1 MALTVTKVLPRPFYG
16 WWMVGGAV
24 VSLFAWM
31 GVSQAAAG
39 VFLKP
44 VVEDLGWQVWQFTL
58 GTSLASGAGGLSGVV
73 AGSIVDRRGPRL
85 LILVGALV
93 AAACMIGLSRQSHL
107 WVFLALYATGGLLG
121 WNLFSSTVVNPTITK
136 WFIRKRGWALAIG
149 SIGVSMASLI
159 APVTMTFIVDTW
171 DWRVGYAAMGV
182 FVLVAVVPVSFIMRR
197 TPEDYGLLPDGD
209 SGEPTYVPGQTAR
222 TQETVSFTRWEAV
235 RTSGFWL
242 LLIGFA
248 FNMAALI
255 SVLVHAI
262 PLLTDSGFSRTIAAA
277 ALAVNGL
284 GNLSS
289 KAVWG
294 YGLQRIH
301 PRLLVISAFMA
312 SAAGVV
318 LILVATATGLYVI
331 LFPAFFLYGFGF
343 GGTIPLGEF
352 IWAKY
357 FGRRHIGA
365 IRGIGNPVAILFS
378 GLGPILVGLWFD
390 IVGGYQPAFFAIIAS
405 FFVGAAL
412 VAVSREPLHPDE
424 QAMKAVRELRDEL
437 RAGGNWTREEKKER

>member
-1 MALTVTKVLPRPFYG
+1 
-16 WWMVGGAV
+16 MVGGAV
-24 VSLFAWM
+24 ICLFAWM

-58 GTSLASGAGGLSGVV
+58 GTSLAAVAGGLSGIYVGV
-73 AGSIVDRRGPRL
+73 IVDRHGPRF
-85 LILVGALV
+85 LILVGAL
-93 AAACMIGLSRQSHL
+93 ATAACLMGLSWQSDL
-107 WVFLALYATGGLLG
+107 WVFLALYALAGLFG
-121 WNLFSSTVVNPTITK
+121 WNLFSSTVINPTITK
-136 WFIRKRGWALAIG
+136 WFVRKRGWALALG
-149 SIGVSMASLI
+149 SIGVSLASLI

-171 DWRVGYAAMGV
+171 DWRAGYAAMGA
-182 FVLVAVVPVSFIMRR
+182 FILVAVAPVSLIMRR

-209 SGEPTYVPGQTAR
+209 LDEPALRPRQT
-222 TQETVSFTRWEAV
+222 TQTVETHSFTRREAV
-235 RTSGFWL
+235 RTTGFWL
-242 LLIGFA
+242 LLFGFA

-262 PLLTDSGFSRTIAAA
+262 PLLTESGFSRAIAAS

-284 GNLSS
+284 GNLAS
-289 KAVWG
+289 KAAWG

-301 PRLLVISAFMA
+301 PRALVLTAFMISAT
-312 SAAGVV
+312 GVI
-318 LILVATATGLYVI
+318 LILVATVTGLYLI
-331 LFPAFFLYGFGF
+331 LFPAFFMYGFGF

-352 IWAKY
+352 TWAKY

-390 IVGGYQPAFFAIIAS
+390 IVGAYQPAFYAIIAS
-405 FFVGAAL
+405 FFVGGIL
-412 VAVSREPLHPDE
+412 VAVSREPRHPNDPP
-424 QAMKAVRELRDEL
+424 
-437 RAGGNWTREEKKER
+437 

>member
-1 MALTVTKVLPRPFYG
+1 
-16 WWMVGGAV
+16 MVGGAV
-24 VSLFAWM
+24 ICLFAWM
-31 GVSQAAAG
+31 GASQAAAG

-58 GTSLASGAGGLSGVV
+58 GTSLAAAAGGLSGIYVGV
-73 AGSIVDRRGPRL
+73 LVDRHGPRF
-85 LILVGALV
+85 LILIGALIT
-93 AAACMIGLSRQSHL
+93 AACLIGLGWQSDL
-107 WVFLALYATGGLLG
+107 WVFLALYALAGLLG
-121 WNLFSSTVVNPTITK
+121 WNLFSSTVINPTITK
-136 WFIRKRGWALAIG
+136 WFIRKRGWALALG
-149 SIGVSMASLI
+149 SIGVSLASLI

-171 DWRVGYAAMGV
+171 DWRIGYAAMGA
-182 FVLVAVVPVSFIMRR
+182 FILVVVVPVAFIMRR

-209 SGEPTYVPGQTAR
+209 SDELDYVPSWTAR
-222 TQETVSFTRWEAV
+222 TVETHSFTRWEAV

-242 LLIGFA
+242 LLFGFA

-262 PLLTDSGFSRTIAAA
+262 PFLTDAGFSRAIAAS

-284 GNLSS
+284 GNLAS
-289 KAVWG
+289 KVAWG
-294 YGLQRIH
+294 YGLQRVH
-301 PRLLVISAFMA
+301 PKLLVLTAFLISAT
-312 SAAGVV
+312 GVI
-318 LILVATATGLYVI
+318 LILLATATGLYVI
-331 LFPAFFLYGFGF
+331 LFPAFFMYGFGF

-352 IWAKY
+352 TWAKY

-390 IVGGYQPAFFAIIAS
+390 LAGTYQYAFFTIIAS

-412 VAVSREPLHPDE
+412 VAMSREPLHPDE

-437 RAGGNWTREEKKER
+437 RAGGNWTREEKEER

>member
-1 MALTVTKVLPRPFYG
+1 MALTAPKALPRPFYG

-44 VVEDLGWQVWQFTL
+44 VVDDLGWQVWQFTL
-58 GTSLASGAGGLSGVV
+58 GVSLASGAGGLSGVI
-73 AGSIVDRRGPRL
+73 AGSIVDKRGPRL

-93 AAACMIGLSRQSHL
+93 AAACLVGLSRQSHL
-107 WVFLALYATGGLLG
+107 WVFLVLYSIGGLFG
-121 WNLFSSTVVNPTITK
+121 WSLFSSTVINPTITK
-136 WFIRKRGWALAIG
+136 WFIRKRGWALALG
-149 SIGVSMASLI
+149 SIGVSMAGLI

-171 DWRVGYAAMGV
+171 SWRVGYAAMGV

-197 TPEDYGLLPDGD
+197 TPEDHGLLPDGD
-209 SGEPTYVPGQTAR
+209 SSDLAVQSNQPTRAVEIP
-222 TQETVSFTRWEAV
+222 SFTRWEAV

-255 SVLVHAI
+255 SILVHAI
-262 PLLTDSGFSRTIAAA
+262 PLLTDSGFSRTIAAS

-294 YGLQRIH
+294 YGLQRVH
-301 PRLLVISAFMA
+301 PRLLVITAFMI
-312 SAAGVV
+312 SAAGVI
-318 LILVATATGLYVI
+318 LILIATATGLYTV
-331 LFPAFFLYGFGF
+331 LFPGFFMYGFGF

-352 IWAKY
+352 TWAKY

-378 GLGPILVGLWFD
+378 GIGPILVGLWFD
-390 IVGGYQPAFFAIIAS
+390 IVGVYQPAFFAIIAS

-412 VAVSREPLHPDE
+412 VAASREPR
-424 QAMKAVRELRDEL
+424 KAE
-437 RAGGNWTREEKKER
+437 

>member
-1 MALTVTKVLPRPFYG
+1 
-16 WWMVGGAV
+16 MVGGAV

-58 GTSLASGAGGLSGVV
+58 GTSLASGAGGLSGIF

-93 AAACMIGLSRQSHL
+93 AAACLIGLSRQSHL
-107 WVFLALYATGGLLG
+107 WVFLALYATSGLLG

-159 APVTMTFIVDTW
+159 APVTMTLIVDTW
-171 DWRVGYAAMGV
+171 DWRTGYAAMGV

-209 SGEPTYVPGQTAR
+209 SVEPAYVPDQTTR
-222 TQETVSFTRWEAV
+222 TQETVSFTRWEAA
-235 RTSGFWL
+235 RTSGFWF

-262 PLLTDSGFSRTIAAA
+262 PLLTDAGFSRTIAAT

-294 YGLQRIH
+294 YGLQRVH

-312 SAAGVV
+312 SAAGTI
-318 LILVATATGLYVI
+318 LILVATATGLYGI
-331 LFPAFFLYGFGF
+331 LFPAFFMYGFGF

-390 IVGGYQPAFFAIIAS
+390 IADTYQYAFFAIIAS
-405 FFVGAAL
+405 FFVGGAL
-412 VAVSREPLHPDE
+412 VAVSKEPAE
-424 QAMKAVRELRDEL
+424 S
-437 RAGGNWTREEKKER
+437 TRK

>member
-1 MALTVTKVLPRPFYG
+1 
-16 WWMVGGAV
+16 MVGGAV

-58 GTSLASGAGGLSGVV
+58 GTSLAAAGGGLSGIY
-73 AGSIVDRRGPRL
+73 AGVIVDRHGPRI
-85 LILVGALV
+85 LILIGAII
-93 AAACMIGLSRQSHL
+93 AAICLWGLSQQSHL
-107 WVFLALYATGGLLG
+107 WMFLALYAAAGLFG

-136 WFIRKRGWALAIG
+136 WFIRKRGWALALG

-159 APVTMTFIVDTW
+159 APVTMTVIVDNW
-171 DWRVGYAAMGV
+171 DWRAGYAAMGV

-209 SGEPTYVPGQTAR
+209 SEEPTYVPGQPAR
-222 TQETVSFTRWEAV
+222 TQETISFTRREAV

-242 LLIGFA
+242 LLFGFA

-262 PLLTDSGFSRTIAAA
+262 PLLTESGFSRTIAAS

-284 GNLSS
+284 GNLAS

-294 YGLQRIH
+294 YGLQRVH
-301 PRLLVISAFMA
+301 PRLLVLTAFMISAT
-312 SAAGVV
+312 GVI
-318 LILVATATGLYVI
+318 LILVATVTGMYVI
-331 LFPAFFLYGFGF
+331 LFPAFFMYGFGF

-390 IVGGYQPAFFAIIAS
+390 IAGTYQYAFFAIIAS

-412 VAVSREPLHPDE
+412 VAVSREPGP
-424 QAMKAVRELRDEL
+424 A
-437 RAGGNWTREEKKER
+437 TRTGHERHA

>member
-1 MALTVTKVLPRPFYG
+1 MRFSPTKDKELRTEHRELKTSKPFYG

-24 VSLFAWM
+24 ICLFAWM
-31 GVSQAAAG
+31 GASQAAAG

-58 GTSLASGAGGLSGVV
+58 GTSLAAVGGGLSGIY
-73 AGSIVDRRGPRL
+73 AGVIVDRHGPRF
-85 LILVGALV
+85 LIMAGALV
-93 AAACMIGLSRQSHL
+93 TAACLWGLSRQSHL
-107 WVFLALYATGGLLG
+107 WMFLVLYAVSGIFG

-136 WFIRKRGWALAIG
+136 WFVRKRGWALALG
-149 SIGVSMASLI
+149 SIGVSLASLI

-171 DWRVGYAAMGV
+171 DWRVGYAAMGA
-182 FVLVAVVPVSFIMRR
+182 FILVVVAPVGFIMRR

-209 SGEPTYVPGQTAR
+209 LDESAYQPSQSTRTVEPY
-222 TQETVSFTRWEAV
+222 SFTRWEAV

-242 LLIGFA
+242 LLFGFA

-255 SVLVHAI
+255 SILVHAI
-262 PLLTDSGFSRTIAAA
+262 PLLTESGFSRAIAAS

-284 GNLSS
+284 GNLAS
-289 KAVWG
+289 KAIWG
-294 YGLQRIH
+294 YGLQRVH
-301 PRLLVISAFMA
+301 PRLLVLAAFMV
-312 SAAGVV
+312 SATGVI
-318 LILVATATGLYVI
+318 LILVATATGLYLI
-331 LFPAFFLYGFGF
+331 LFPAFFMYGFGF

-352 IWAKY
+352 TWAKY

-390 IVGGYQPAFFAIIAS
+390 IAGTYQYAFFAIIAS
-405 FFVGAAL
+405 FFVGAVL
-412 VAVSREPLHPDE
+412 VAVSREPSHPHE
-424 QAMKAVRELRDEL
+424 NSVR
-437 RAGGNWTREEKKER
+437 

>member
-1 MALTVTKVLPRPFYG
+1 
-16 WWMVGGAV
+16 MVGGAV
-24 VSLFAWM
+24 VCLFAWM

-58 GTSLASGAGGLSGVV
+58 GTSLAAAAGALSGIY
-73 AGSIVDRRGPRL
+73 AGVIVDRRGPRP

-93 AAACMIGLSRQSHL
+93 AALCLIGLSRQSHL
-107 WVFLALYATGGLLG
+107 WVFLALYALAGLIG
-121 WNLFSSTVVNPTITK
+121 WNLFSSTVINPTITK
-136 WFIRKRGWALAIG
+136 WFIVKRGWALAIG
-149 SIGVSMASLI
+149 SIGVSLASLI
-159 APVTMTFIVDTW
+159 APVAMTLIVDTW
-171 DWRVGYAAMGV
+171 NWRVGYAAMGI
-182 FVLVAVVPVSFIMRR
+182 FILTAVLPVSFIMRR
-197 TPEDYGLLPDGD
+197 TPEDHGLLPDGD
-209 SGEPTYVPGQTAR
+209 SGEPPSLPNQTTTAAD
-222 TQETVSFTRWEAV
+222 THSFTRREAV
-235 RTSGFWL
+235 RTSAFWL

-255 SVLVHAI
+255 SILVHAI
-262 PLLTDSGFSRTIAAA
+262 PLLTDAGFSRTIAAS
-277 ALAVNGL
+277 ALATNGL
-284 GNLSS
+284 GNLAS

-301 PRLLVISAFMA
+301 PRPLVITAFTTSAI
-312 SAAGVV
+312 GVI
-318 LILVATATGLYVI
+318 LILIAAETGLYII

-352 IWAKY
+352 TWAKY

-390 IVGGYQPAFFAIIAS
+390 LVGSYQHAFFAIIAS
-405 FFVGAAL
+405 FLVGGAIVGL
-412 VAVSREPLHPDE
+412 SKEPHKSEPKSRIA
-424 QAMKAVRELRDEL
+424 Q
-437 RAGGNWTREEKKER
+437 

>member
-1 MALTVTKVLPRPFYG
+1 MALTSPKALPRPFYG

-44 VVEDLGWQVWQFTL
+44 VVDDLGWQVWQFTL
-58 GTSLASGAGGLSGVV
+58 GASLASGAGGLSGVF
-73 AGSIVDRRGPRL
+73 AGSIVDKRGPRL

-93 AAACMIGLSRQSHL
+93 AAACLIGLSRQSHL
-107 WVFLALYATGGLLG
+107 WVFLVLYSIGGLFG
-121 WNLFSSTVVNPTITK
+121 WSLFSSTVINPTITK
-136 WFIRKRGWALAIG
+136 WFIRKRGWALALG
-149 SIGVSMASLI
+149 SIGVSMAGLI

-171 DWRVGYAAMGV
+171 NWRVGYAAMGV

-197 TPEDYGLLPDGD
+197 TPEDHGLLPDGD
-209 SGEPTYVPGQTAR
+209 SSDLTVQSNQPTRAV
-222 TQETVSFTRWEAV
+222 ETPSFTRWEAV

-262 PLLTDSGFSRTIAAA
+262 PLLTDSGFSRTIAAF

-284 GNLSS
+284 GNLVS
-289 KAVWG
+289 KAAWG
-294 YGLQRIH
+294 YGLQRVH
-301 PRLLVISAFMA
+301 PRLLVITAFMI
-312 SAAGVV
+312 SAAGVI
-318 LILVATATGLYVI
+318 LILIATATGLYIV
-331 LFPAFFLYGFGF
+331 LFPGFFMYGFGF

-352 IWAKY
+352 TWAKY

-378 GLGPILVGLWFD
+378 GIGPILVGLWFD
-390 IVGGYQPAFFAIIAS
+390 IVGAYQLAFFAIIAS

-412 VAVSREPLHPDE
+412 VAVSREPLRSHGNS
-424 QAMKAVRELRDEL
+424 VR
-437 RAGGNWTREEKKER
+437 

>member
-1 MALTVTKVLPRPFYG
+1 
-16 WWMVGGAV
+16 MVGGAV

-44 VVEDLGWQVWQFTL
+44 VVDDLGWQVWQFTL
-58 GTSLASGAGGLSGVV
+58 GASLASGAGGLSGVF
-73 AGSIVDRRGPRL
+73 AGSIVDKRGPRL

-93 AAACMIGLSRQSHL
+93 AAACLIGLSRQSHL
-107 WVFLALYATGGLLG
+107 WMFLVLYTVGGLFG
-121 WNLFSSTVVNPTITK
+121 WSLFSSTVINPTITK
-136 WFIRKRGWALAIG
+136 WFIRKRGWALALG
-149 SIGVSMASLI
+149 SIGVSMAGLI

-171 DWRVGYAAMGV
+171 NWRVGYAAMGV

-197 TPEDYGLLPDGD
+197 TPEDHGLLPDGD
-209 SGEPTYVPGQTAR
+209 SSDLTVQSNQPTRAV
-222 TQETVSFTRWEAV
+222 ETPSFTRWEAV

-262 PLLTDSGFSRTIAAA
+262 PLLTDSGFSRTIAAS

-284 GNLSS
+284 GNLAS
-289 KAVWG
+289 KAAWG
-294 YGLQRIH
+294 YGLQRVH
-301 PRLLVISAFMA
+301 PRLLVITAFMI
-312 SAAGVV
+312 SAAGVI
-318 LILVATATGLYVI
+318 LILIATATGLYIV
-331 LFPAFFLYGFGF
+331 LFPAFFMYGFGF

-352 IWAKY
+352 TWAKY

-378 GLGPILVGLWFD
+378 GIGPILVGLWFD
-390 IVGGYQPAFFAIIAS
+390 IVGAYQPAFFAIIAS

-412 VAVSREPLHPDE
+412 VAVSREPL
-424 QAMKAVRELRDEL
+424 QSR
-437 RAGGNWTREEKKER
+437 

>member
-1 MALTVTKVLPRPFYG
+1 MTPRPFYG

-24 VSLFAWM
+24 ICLFAWM
-31 GVSQAAAG
+31 GASQAAAG

-58 GTSLASGAGGLSGVV
+58 GTSLAAAGGGLSGIYVGV
-73 AGSIVDRRGPRL
+73 LVDRHGPRF
-85 LILVGALV
+85 LILVGALIT
-93 AAACMIGLSRQSHL
+93 AACLVGLSWQSDL
-107 WVFLALYATGGLLG
+107 WAFLALYALAGLLG
-121 WNLFSSTVVNPTITK
+121 WNLFSSTVINPTITTR
-136 WFIRKRGWALAIG
+136 FIRKRGWALALG
-149 SIGVSMASLI
+149 SIGVSLASLI
-159 APVTMTFIVDTW
+159 APVTMTLIVDTW
-171 DWRVGYAAMGV
+171 DWRVGYATMGA
-182 FVLVAVVPVSFIMRR
+182 FILVVVAPIAFIMRR
-197 TPEDYGLLPDGD
+197 TPEDHGLLPDGD
-209 SGEPTYVPGQTAR
+209 SDEPAYVPGQPTR
-222 TQETVSFTRWEAV
+222 TQETTSFTRWEAV

-242 LLIGFA
+242 LLFGFA

-262 PLLTDSGFSRTIAAA
+262 PLLTESGFSRTIAAS

-284 GNLSS
+284 GNLAS

-294 YGLQRIH
+294 YGLQRVH
-301 PRLLVISAFMA
+301 PRMLVLTAFMISAT
-312 SAAGVV
+312 GVI
-318 LILVATATGLYVI
+318 LILVATATGLYLI
-331 LFPAFFLYGFGF
+331 LFPAFFMYGFGF

-352 IWAKY
+352 TWAKY

-390 IVGGYQPAFFAIIAS
+390 LAGTYQYAFFAIIAS

-412 VAVSREPLHPDE
+412 VAASREPLRPRTPRQTPGGS
-424 QAMKAVRELRDEL
+424 QANTR
-437 RAGGNWTREEKKER
+437 GNE